1 VSVATVKTLAYLR
14 QQGYHA
20 WVVEKFAAGIRFDA
34 FGFMDILAYKADS
47 PIILAVQST
56 VGGKHAEHV
65 KKYSFNPILRKR
77 IADWTKHHK
86 FQIISWRKAGDRG
99 KRKLWTPRVED
110 VTEQTFVKGETD
122 DRQVHV

>member
-14 QQGYHA
+14 QQGYHV
-20 WVVEKFAAGIRFDA
+20 WVVEKFAGGIRLDA

-47 PIILAVQST
+47 PTLIAVQST

-65 KKYSFNPILRKR
+65 RKYRNDPKVQAKIV
-77 IADWTKHHK
+77 DWTKHHR

-110 VTEQTFVKGETD
+110 VTEKTFIMGEINEP
-122 DRQVHV
+122 V